1 MYIKWKFGL
10 TKGYKLYNLITQYV
24 IISCDVMFDESK
36 NFNGETMVLKLD
48 FGSKQT
54 ILNQELKM
62 EDETIPWQ
70 M

>member
-1 MYIKWKFGL
+1 
-10 TKGYKLYNLITQYV
+10 
-24 IISCDVMFDESK
+24 MFDESK
-36 NFNGETMVLKLD
+36 NFNGETMVSRLD

-62 EDETIPWQ
+62 EDEENPCQ

>member
-48 FGSKQT
+48 FGSKQM

-62 EDETIPWQ
+62 ENETIPWQ